1 MTTHT
6 TPPSLPPRLPG
17 PPGPPGVVSSGWL
30 AADST
35 FGQTD
40 QRKVGRAL
48 AASLVLHG
56 AGLAIVLFLMTLVP
70 APATESVP
78 ARELYNVVFVR
89 AGGPGGGGG
98 RGGDSTPLPP
108 RKMEMPATP
117 PKAPVIE
124 PVKVELPPPPS
135 LVAPIQTASL
145 LPTAGA
151 ISGLSAAPSAGP
163 GLGGGGTGKG
173 TGAGP
178 GDGSGVGPG
187 SNGGIG
193 GGPMGPGSGAEPPTL
208 LRGVD
213 PKYTPAAMQAKIQ
226 GTVELEVLVSPTG
239 AVSDVRVSKSLDRSY
254 GLDAQAVATARQW
267 LFRPARFKG
276 QAVAYLV
283 LIVMEFNLR

>member
-1 MTTHT
+1 
-6 TPPSLPPRLPG
+6 
-17 PPGPPGVVSSGWL
+17 VVSSGWL

-35 FGQTD
+35 FGHAD

-56 AGLAIVLFLMTLVP
+56 AGLAIVLFLMTLIP
-70 APATESVP
+70 ATVTESVP
-78 ARELYNVVFVR
+78 ARELYNLVFVQ
-89 AGGPGGGGG
+89 AAGPGGGGG
-98 RGGDSTPLPP
+98 GGGDSTPLPP
-108 RKMEMPATP
+108 RKLEMPATLPKP
-117 PKAPVIE
+117 PAIE
-124 PVKVELPPPPS
+124 PVKMDVPPPPS
-135 LVAPIQTASL
+135 PTLMAPIQTASL
-145 LPTAGA
+145 LPTPGVV
-151 ISGLSAAPSAGP
+151 SGLAAAPSAGP
-163 GLGGGGTGKG
+163 GIGGGGGAGKG

-178 GDGSGVGPG
+178 GDGPGVGAG
-187 SNGGIG
+187 SGGGIG

-213 PKYTPAAMQAKIQ
+213 PRYTPDAMQAKIQ

-239 AVSDVRVSKSLDRSY
+239 AVSDVKVSKSLDRSY

-283 LIVMEFNLR
+283 LIVMEFSLR